1 MLDKN
6 TAVTL
11 SNGVDMPLIGVGIM
25 NLKDENDPQG
35 VMDSAINT
43 AVEAG
48 YRAFDNAAAY
58 RNEKEFGIALKKTG
72 IDRSEVFVTT
82 KLRNTQH
89 QYDDA
94 LRAFDKNLENL
105 GMDYVDLFLI
115 HWPVPAYDR
124 YTEAWK
130 ALEKIYKDKR
140 ARAIGVSNFFEHH
153 MERVLDV
160 CEIAPMVDQIQ
171 LMPYFVPEEFIG
183 YCASKGIALTGW
195 SPLGGPLT
203 NEVLADPVLLALAG
217 KYGKTVAQII
227 IRWSLQRGF
236 ATIPGTTKPERIKQN
251 IDIYDFSLSE
261 LDMAEIAKLNTGRAE
276 VKPGR
281 KYDPDEN
288 IFWF

>member
-6 TAVTL
+6 SALTL
-11 SNGVDMPLIGVGIM
+11 SNGVNMPLLGAGIM
-25 NLKDENDPQG
+25 NIKDENDPQG
-35 VMDSAINT
+35 VMDAAISA
-43 AVEAG
+43 AVECG

-58 RNEKEFGIALKKTG
+58 RNEKEFGVALKKTG
-72 IDRSEVFVTT
+72 IDRKDVFITT

-140 ARAIGVSNFFEHH
+140 ARAIGVSNFFKHH
-153 MERVLDV
+153 LERVYDV

-171 LMPYFVPEEFIG
+171 LMPYFVPEAFVG
-183 YCASKGIALTGW
+183 YCAEKEIALTGW
-195 SPLGGPLT
+195 SPLGGPLAG
-203 NEVLADPVLLALAG
+203 EVLADETLLSLAG
-217 KYGKTVAQII
+217 KYGKTVPQII

-236 ATIPGTTKPERIKQN
+236 ATIPGTTKPERIRQN
-251 IDIYDFSLSE
+251 IDVFDFSLSDS
-261 LDMAEIAKLNTGRAE
+261 DMAEIAALNEERAE